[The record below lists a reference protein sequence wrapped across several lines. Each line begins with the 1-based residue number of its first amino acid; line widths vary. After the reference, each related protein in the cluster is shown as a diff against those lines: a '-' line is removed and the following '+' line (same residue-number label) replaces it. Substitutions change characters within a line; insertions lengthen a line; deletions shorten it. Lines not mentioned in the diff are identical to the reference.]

1 MSKKKKSQLSR
12 DWNYEYGIFAK
23 LRGVSGSMWNE
34 EQVKRYM
41 DKNDISY
48 KNNDKMEQLVER
60 LKSHEDR
67 KYVNVLKKDERK

>member
-1 MSKKKKSQLSR
+1 MSKKSELSR

-41 DKNDISY
+41 DNQNIPYKEEDKMGIKSRVD
-48 KNNDKMEQLVER
+48 KNNIQ
-60 LKSHEDR
+60 
-67 KYVNVLKKDERK
+67 

>member
-1 MSKKKKSQLSR
+1 MKKKKSQLSR

-60 LKSHEDR
+60 LKKHEDS
-67 KYVNVLKKDERK
+67 KYE